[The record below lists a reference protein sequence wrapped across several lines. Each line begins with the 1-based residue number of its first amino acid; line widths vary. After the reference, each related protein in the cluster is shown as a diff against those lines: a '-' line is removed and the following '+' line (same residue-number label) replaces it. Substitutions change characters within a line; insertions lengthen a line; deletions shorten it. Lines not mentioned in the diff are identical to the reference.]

1 MQGMCETSVFELT
14 EDMVTTLRDHFREF
28 EVDGVVSVIRD
39 DVGLWL
45 LTESGRRA
53 LLGRARLP
61 KRLS

>member
-14 EDMVTTLRDHFREF
+14 EDMVATLRDHFREF

-45 LTESGRRA
+45 LTENGRRA
-53 LLGRARLP
+53 FLGRARLP